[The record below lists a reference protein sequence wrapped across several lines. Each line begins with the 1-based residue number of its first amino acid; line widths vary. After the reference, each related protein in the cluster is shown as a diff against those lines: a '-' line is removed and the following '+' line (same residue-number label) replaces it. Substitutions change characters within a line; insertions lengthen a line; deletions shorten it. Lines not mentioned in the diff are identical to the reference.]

1 MTLKP
6 VILPV
11 KLIDAGDMSTSL
23 ISDVLNTQYMDN
35 IGLQI
40 VWTTSD
46 AVGTWGV
53 ELSID
58 GATWTP
64 LTLSSVVTVAG
75 TNDNAYLDLNQ
86 LSANLLRVV
95 YTSTSGTGT
104 CDVWTTAKII

>member
-11 KLIDAGDMSTSL
+11 KILDTGDMSTSL
-23 ISDVLNTQYMDN
+23 VSDVLNIQYMDN

-46 AVGTWGV
+46 AVGSWSV
-53 ELSID
+53 ELSINGD
-58 GATWTP
+58 DWTP
-64 LTLSSVVTVAG
+64 ITLSSPVNVAG